1 MFSTLPGLKCL
12 KMGGGLSIS
21 ISSLLPKLG
30 LKVLELFLVSNM
42 FKATPDVGT
51 GIFSELFVI
60 LFFLRRF
67 QNKNAPE
74 KVHPDSGSAA
84 AGSEDRRAIADA
96 G

>member
-42 FKATPDVGT
+42 FKATPDVDT

-67 QNKNAPE
+67 QN
-74 KVHPDSGSAA
+74 
-84 AGSEDRRAIADA
+84 
-96 G
+96 